1 MRWFGSSED
10 FDEWLY
16 LEANPDVEDAL
27 LRGEFLS
34 AREHWLKHGRKEG
47 RIASLAQIKG
57 PFPPEWN
64 EIEYLRLNPDV
75 YAAVRKGE
83 WASGYK
89 HWLTHGAAENRP
101 GGLNPFRKV
110 EPGEA
115 FRNYPVG
122 CNYYGFHLQ
131 DIGLGAAARG
141 YFEIIKK
148 VMGEAVAIPLP
159 WDAQDWQK
167 EPFSPNPE
175 KAPYGLN
182 FLHVNPDALPQFL
195 YHHGVDSLR
204 GRINIGCWAWE
215 LHAGYAF
222 WSRLSGLMHEIWVPS
237 RYVATAVKTISQA
250 PVAVVPHVVD
260 DLPARP
266 VLSREDLGWPA
277 NAFVFLYVFDAASTI
292 QRKNP
297 IGLLR
302 AFHAAFHERSDVL
315 LVLKYNHAQRD
326 ASAVAAMEKLA
337 TGLPNVQLMSDALP
351 VDRLYSLYQLCDC
364 YVSPHRSEGFGL
376 TIAAAMYYGKP
387 VIATGYS
394 GNMDFTDEENSF
406 LIDSTLTA
414 LSGDAG
420 EYRANYVWAAPSTP
434 HLSRLLREV
443 MEQPEEARRR
453 AVRGQETVRRSLSRE
468 AVEAAIRQRLEP
480 YLPASC

>member
-1 MRWFGSSED
+1 MRWFGSNPD
-10 FDEWLY
+10 FEEWLY

-47 RIASLAQIKG
+47 RIASLAQLKG

-83 WASGYK
+83 WESGYR
-89 HWLTHGAAENRP
+89 HWKAHGAAEDRP
-101 GGLNPFRKV
+101 GGLNPFRQT
-110 EPGEA
+110 PPAEA
-115 FRNYPVG
+115 FRNYPAG

-131 DIGLGAAARG
+131 DIGLGAAARSC
-141 YFEIIKK
+141 FEIISK
-148 VMGEAVAIPLP
+148 VLGNAVAIPLP
-159 WDAQDWQK
+159 WDTEDWEK
-167 EPFSPNPE
+167 EPFRPNPE

-182 FLHVNPDALPQFL
+182 LLHVNPDALPQFL

-204 GRINIGCWAWE
+204 GRVNIGYWAWE

-222 WSRLSGLMHEIWVPS
+222 WGRLTRLMHEIWVPS
-237 RYVATAVKTISQA
+237 RYVAKAVETISEA

-260 DLPARP
+260 QLPARAD
-266 VLSREDLGWPA
+266 LSREDWGWPPQ
-277 NAFVFLYVFDAASTI
+277 AFVFLYVFDVASTI

-297 IGLLR
+297 VGLLR
-302 AFHAAFHERSDVL
+302 AFHAAFYDRPDVL

-326 ASAVAAMEKLA
+326 AAGIAAMERLA
-337 TGLPNVQLMSDALP
+337 AGLPNVRLISDALP
-351 VDRLYSLYQLCDC
+351 LERLCSLYQLCDC

-387 VIATGYS
+387 VIATGFS
-394 GNMDFTDEENSF
+394 GNMDFTDASNAF
-406 LIDSTLTA
+406 LIDYTLA
-414 LSGDAG
+414 AVAEDAG
-420 EYRANYVWAAPSTP
+420 EYRKNFVWAAPHTS
-434 HLSRLLREV
+434 HLSRLLHEV
-443 MEQPEEARRR
+443 IEHPEEARTR
-453 AVRGQETVRRSLSRE
+453 AARGQETVRRCLSRA
-468 AVEAAIRQRLEP
+468 AVEAVIRRQLAP
-480 YLPASC
+480 FLPADC